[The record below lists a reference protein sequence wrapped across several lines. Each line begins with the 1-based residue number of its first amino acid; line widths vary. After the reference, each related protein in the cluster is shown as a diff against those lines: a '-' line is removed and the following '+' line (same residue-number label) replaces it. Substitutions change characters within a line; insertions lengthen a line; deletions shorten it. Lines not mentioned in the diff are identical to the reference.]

1 MASQSF
7 LIGVA
12 GPSGAG
18 KSYLARHLAGRLHS
32 PVLSLDHYYRDLSH
46 LSFDER
52 ASSNFDEP
60 AALEHELLIEQV
72 AELHEGRTIA
82 VPTYD
87 FSVHTRTSQTQ
98 VFQPA
103 AFVIIEGLFTLHWE
117 ELRRL
122 LGTSVYVE
130 MADDVCLQRRTE
142 RDVHE
147 RGRTP
152 ESVIAQFRATV
163 APMAERYVKPTLR
176 HADVVLPGSLP
187 IDEGVAR
194 VLEHVMR
201 QARDHNMKPALDY
214 LSSLEPTSA
223 Y

>member
-1 MASQSF
+1 M
-7 LIGVA
+7 
-12 GPSGAG
+12 
-18 KSYLARHLAGRLHS
+18 
-32 PVLSLDHYYRDLSH
+32 
-46 LSFDER
+46 
-52 ASSNFDEP
+52 
-60 AALEHELLIEQV
+60 
-72 AELHEGRTIA
+72 
-82 VPTYD
+82 
-87 FSVHTRTSQTQ
+87 
-98 VFQPA
+98 
-103 AFVIIEGLFTLHWE
+103 HWE

-130 MADDVCLQRRTE
+130 MVDDVCLQRRTE

-194 VLEHVMR
+194 VLEHVRR